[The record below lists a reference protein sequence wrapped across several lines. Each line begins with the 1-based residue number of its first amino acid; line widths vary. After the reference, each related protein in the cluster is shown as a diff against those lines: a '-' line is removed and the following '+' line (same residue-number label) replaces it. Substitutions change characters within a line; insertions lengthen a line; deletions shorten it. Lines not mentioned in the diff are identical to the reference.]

1 MEGAPRD
8 DQGLAALA
16 AAQLEKKQDFTIHV
30 ASYLAVNALLI
41 VIWAIGDNGEFWPI
55 VPIVAWGIGLAMHAW
70 SVFRRP
76 MSTDEQISAEA
87 ERLRAKGV
95 AARQAPRRRVP

>member
-1 MEGAPRD
+1 MESAPHD
-8 DQGLAALA
+8 EKSLAVLA
-16 AAQLEKKQDFTIHV
+16 AAQLEKKQDFAIHV
-30 ASYLAVNALLI
+30 AAYLSVNALLV
-41 VIWAIGDNGEFWPI
+41 VIWAVGDNGEFWPI

-95 AARQAPRRRVP
+95 GR